1 MMITAEGQTTNAAPV
16 IALSET
22 VAIDLPTLIETRAII
37 QANSGGGKSWAIRR
51 ILEQSH
57 GKVQQIVIDVEGS
70 FRSLREKLDYL
81 LLGAQ
86 TDEVD
91 YPITPEN
98 AALLATTFLEARTS
112 VIIDLYEFRPAVR
125 QQIVRAFLD
134 ALINAPKDLWH
145 DCLVVLDEA
154 HVFCPEQKAAEAK
167 EAVEALCS
175 RGRARGFCAIL
186 ATQRI
191 SKLDKDA
198 VAECNNKLIGRTS
211 LDLDRKRSNAEL
223 ELKAGSRDLTSL
235 APGEFFVFG
244 PAISH
249 EVQKVTIGPV
259 LTTHP
264 KAGSRRLMSSPPPPE
279 SLRAVLEM
287 LRALPAEVL
296 PDEPTPASPPVSPDK
311 QPQASRLQKTPHHPR
326 DAPAGTQT
334 TSVLFTPDADLQ
346 ALRERIAA
354 LEAQIALLK
363 TITVSVNGSLVAAS
377 DLPAVLHLDALHTQV
392 EQATITV
399 TRVDGETP
407 MTEPER
413 ATPQAQP
420 VPEPVAPS
428 SPAPPQDAPELLYS
442 EKKLLARLVAQVKA
456 LSPSE
461 KTLFTWLVEHDG
473 QQVSSRQLAD
483 AVGMDRRVT
492 WADRTKRLVRL
503 PFIQQWGTHQFW
515 YRARF
520 GEYCRR
526 YFASMTDHQPVI
538 QALLQAAR

>member
-1 MMITAEGQTTNAAPV
+1 MIDMATEQHMTPAPSAT
-16 IALSET
+16 IALNDT
-22 VAIDLPTLIETRAII
+22 VLFDLPTLIETRAII

-51 ILEQSH
+51 ILEESH

-70 FRSLREKLDYL
+70 FRSLREKLDYV

-98 AALLATTFLEARTS
+98 AALLATTLLEARTS
-112 VIIDLYEFRPAVR
+112 VIIDLYEYRPAVR
-125 QQIVRAFLD
+125 QQIVRHFLD
-134 ALINAPKDLWH
+134 ALINAPKEVWH
-145 DCLVVLDEA
+145 DCLIVLDEA
-154 HVFCPEQKAAEAK
+154 HVFCPEQRTTEAK
-167 EAVEALCS
+167 DAVEALCS

-223 ELKAGSRDLTSL
+223 EFPAQSPDLKRL
-235 APGEFFVFG
+235 APGEFYVFG
-244 PAISH
+244 PAISQ

-259 LTTHP
+259 QTTHP

-279 SLRAVLEM
+279 NLRAVLEM
-287 LRALPAEVL
+287 LRVLPVAVL
-296 PDEPTPASPPVSPDK
+296 PDEPANALPPVSPDK
-311 QPQASRLQKTPHHPR
+311 HPQASRPHKTPHHPW
-326 DAPAGTQT
+326 DAPAVTQT
-334 TSVLFTPDADLQ
+334 TSVLFTQDADLQ

-399 TRVDGETP
+399 ARVDGYP
-407 MTEPER
+407 PITEPVRQE
-413 ATPQAQP
+413 PLAQS
-420 VPEPVAPS
+420 ESKHVANAPT
-428 SPAPPQDAPELLYS
+428 PPQEAPELLYS
-442 EKKLLARLVAQVKA
+442 EKKLLARLAAQIKA

-461 KTLFTWLVEHDG
+461 KALFTWLVEHDG
-473 QQVSSRQLAD
+473 QQISSRQLAD
-483 AVGMDRRVT
+483 AVGKDRRVT
-492 WADRTKRLVRL
+492 WADRTKGLVKL
-503 PFIQQWGTHQFW
+503 PFILQWGHHQFW
-515 YRARF
+515 YRARL
-520 GEYCRR
+520 GDYCRR
-526 YFASMTDHQPVI
+526 YL
-538 QALLQAAR
+538 ALEY